1 MATTGVPAGPDYHRS
16 MRRAL
21 RAAGYPLLI
30 VVFVVVF
37 AATWVRLPLFSFGPG
52 PAREVSPLIRVDGAP
67 TYGSAGHLVMTT
79 IRFDRLT
86 ALGALTTWVDPD
98 RSVVG
103 EEVVYPP
110 GLTPAEEE
118 ERAISQMDQS
128 KIDAV
133 VVVLSE
139 LTDYPREHGPG
150 ALVESVGPGCP
161 ADGELFPGDV
171 IVRIEGERVDSRRA
185 AIRLLDRVP
194 DDEPIDFRV
203 RTDDETHDVRLTRG
217 VCPGSEEPLVG
228 ILLVATF
235 PLEIAIESGEVG
247 GPSAGLM
254 WALGLYDLMTPGDL
268 TRGRTIAGTGS
279 IDLEGNVG
287 PIGGVR
293 DKVVA
298 AREAGAD
305 VLLVPEDNLPELRGV
320 STGGLELISVSSF
333 EEAVDAL
340 APSEPTG

>member
-1 MATTGVPAGPDYHRS
+1 MATSGVHADPDYHRS

-30 VVFVVVF
+30 TVFAVVF
-37 AATWVRLPLFSFGPG
+37 ASAWIRLPLFSFGPG
-52 PAREVSPLIRVDGAP
+52 PAREVTPLIRVDGVP

-86 ALGALTTWVDPD
+86 ALGALETWVDPD

-103 EEVVYPP
+103 EDVVYPP

-150 ALVESVGPGCP
+150 ALVESVGTGCP

-171 IVRIEGERVDSRRA
+171 IVRIEGERVDSRRE

-194 DDEPIDFRV
+194 DDGSIDFGV
-203 RTDDETHDVRLTRG
+203 RTDSETHDVTLTRG
-217 VCPGSEEPLVG
+217 PCPGSEEPLVG

-235 PLEIAIESGEVG
+235 PFEIAIESGEVG

-268 TRGRTIAGTGS
+268 TGGRTIAGTGS
-279 IDLEGNVG
+279 IDLEGNVW
-287 PIGGVR
+287 PIGGIR

-305 VLLVPEDNLPELRGV
+305 VLVVPEDNLPELSGV
-320 STGGLELISVSSF
+320 STDGVELIAVSSF

-340 APSEPTG
+340 SPSEPTG

>member
-1 MATTGVPAGPDYHRS
+1 

-30 VVFVVVF
+30 VVFVVAF
-37 AATWVRLPLFSFGPG
+37 AAAWVRLPLFAFGPG
-52 PAREVSPLIRVDGAP
+52 PARDVAPLIRVDGTP

-86 ALGALTTWVDPD
+86 ALGALATWVDPD

-103 EEVVYPP
+103 EDLVYPP

-133 VVVLSE
+133 VVVLSD
-139 LTDYPREHGPG
+139 LTDYPRDHGPG
-150 ALVESVGPGCP
+150 ALIESVGPGCP

-171 IVRIEGERVDSRRA
+171 IVRIEGEPVESRREA
-185 AIRLLDRVP
+185 VRLLDRVP
-194 DDEPIDFRV
+194 DREPIDFLV
-203 RTDDETHDVRLTRG
+203 RTDEETHDVRLTRG
-217 VCPGSEEPLVG
+217 PCPGSEEPLVG

-235 PLEIAIESGEVG
+235 PFEIAIESGEVG

-268 TRGRTIAGTGS
+268 TDGRTIAGTGT

-287 PIGGVR
+287 PIGGIR
-293 DKVVA
+293 DKVEA
-298 AREAGAD
+298 ARQVGAD
-305 VLLVPEDNLPELRGV
+305 ALLVPEDNMAELQGV
-320 STGGLELISVSSF
+320 STDGLELIGVSSF
-333 EEAVDAL
+333 EDAVDAL
-340 APSEPTG
+340 SPSEPTG

>member
-1 MATTGVPAGPDYHRS
+1 MATTGVRAGPDYHRS

-21 RAAGYPLLI
+21 RVAGYPLLFT
-30 VVFVVVF
+30 VFAVLV
-37 AATWVRLPLFSFGPG
+37 AATWIRLPLFSFGPG
-52 PAREVSPLIRVDGAP
+52 PAREVTPLIRVDDVP

-86 ALGALTTWVDPD
+86 ALGALATWVDPD

-103 EEVVYPP
+103 KDVVYPP
-110 GLTPAEEE
+110 GLSPAEEE

-171 IVRIEGERVDSRRA
+171 IVGIDGERVDSRRE
-185 AIRLLDRVP
+185 AIRLLDLVP
-194 DDEPIDFRV
+194 DDESIDFRV
-203 RTDDETHDVRLTRG
+203 RTGDETHDVTLTRG
-217 VCPGSEEPLVG
+217 ACPGSEEPLVG

-235 PLEIAIESGEVG
+235 PFEIAIESGEVG

-268 TRGRTIAGTGS
+268 TDGRIIAGTGS
-279 IDLEGNVG
+279 IDLEGNVW
-287 PIGGVR
+287 PIGGIR

-298 AREAGAD
+298 ARAADAD
-305 VLLVPEDNLPELRGV
+305 VLLVPEGSLPELRGV
-320 STGGLELISVSSF
+320 STEGLELVAVSSF

-340 APSEPTG
+340 SPSEATG

>member
-1 MATTGVPAGPDYHRS
+1 
-16 MRRAL
+16 MRRAF
-21 RAAGYPLLI
+21 RVAGYPLLI
-30 VVFVVVF
+30 TVFVIVF
-37 AATWVRLPLFSFGPG
+37 AAAWVRLPLFSFGPG
-52 PAREVSPLIRVDGAP
+52 PAREVTPLIRIDGAP

-86 ALGALTTWVDPD
+86 ALGAFATWVDPD

-110 GLTPAEEE
+110 GLTPAEEA

-150 ALVESVGPGCP
+150 ALIESVGPGCP

-171 IVRIEGERVDSRRA
+171 IVRIEGERVDSRREA
-185 AIRLLDRVP
+185 VRLLDGVP
-194 DDEPIDFRV
+194 DDQPIDFRV

-217 VCPGSEEPLVG
+217 ACPGSEEPLVG

-279 IDLEGNVG
+279 IDLDGNVG

-305 VLLVPEDNLPELRGV
+305 VLLVPEENLAELRGV
-320 STGGLELISVSSF
+320 STDGLDLIPVASF
-333 EEAVDAL
+333 EEALDAL
-340 APSEPTG
+340 APSEPAG